1 MHFVDKDSQSP
12 PVDGFSMALI
22 QDDFRGDVFRGST
35 NGEGSSFIEDFGEP
49 EVGEFEVAIVGD
61 EKIFWFE
68 VSEDY
73 VLGMKV
79 FEAGS
84 DGGRVESGLIG
95 CKGFDRSEVG
105 EKFSSVDQLQNQV
118 QVLGV
123 LGKSFK
129 VDDEGVADL

>member
-1 MHFVDKDSQSP
+1 MHFVDKNSQSP

-22 QDDFRGDVFRGST
+22 QDDFRGDILRGST

-49 EVGEFEVAIVGD
+49 EIGEFEVTIVGD
-61 EKIFWFE
+61 EKIFGFE

-73 VLGMKV
+73 VLRMKV

-84 DGGRVESGLIG
+84 DGGSVESGLIG
-95 CKGFDRSEVG
+95 GKGFNRSEIS